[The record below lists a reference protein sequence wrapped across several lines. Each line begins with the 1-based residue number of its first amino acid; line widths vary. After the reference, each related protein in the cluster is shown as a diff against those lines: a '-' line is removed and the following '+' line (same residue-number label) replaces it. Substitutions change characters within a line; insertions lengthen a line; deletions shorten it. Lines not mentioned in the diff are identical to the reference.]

1 MRVRQILDGLRFPL
15 TMAAFAFAPWW
26 LPAVYDEYRIWTFKP
41 YVPPSTSNHS
51 FRPLGSDS
59 KPENALPVDI
69 DEKMENRMAERKF
82 ILVHGA
88 KTMGKST
95 FMREFVRRR
104 QDAGDLAFYVRI
116 DKKMMNDTEA
126 QVGKAMY
133 PETKHL
139 LSFLFIEYPI
149 DGHWEFIRKIIQ
161 RNKERTYII
170 VDNAHQLCESNLWD
184 RKLVARLRELH
195 ELYGASV
202 IFVSDVDDPWQGID
216 VSPDIQFFPDT
227 MRFEPSIAPLSKTL
241 SKVGLQ
247 KAHIDA
253 ILNATGA
260 CVGDVAKILDVVHD
274 SPGRDK
280 TLNESIQSAIDS
292 VCATENGRIDHI
304 MRAIDGRGSKTTA
317 ILQQLS
323 ANEQGI
329 LDLAHNGDLESYAN
343 RLKHAGIVGRLNHPH
358 RFMWAKP
365 LSKLAYKTYGS
376 DLEEVK

>member
-1 MRVRQILDGLRFPL
+1 MRVRQILDGFRFPL
-15 TMAAFAFAPWW
+15 TARWW
-26 LPAVYDEYRIWTFKP
+26 VPAVYEEYRIWRFKP

-59 KPENALPVDI
+59 KPENVFPVEI

-82 ILVHGA
+82 ILVHGP

-116 DKKMMNDTEA
+116 DKKMTDNIAA
-126 QVGKAMY
+126 QVRKAMY

-139 LSFLFIEYPI
+139 LSFFPNEDPI
-149 DGHWEFIRKIIQ
+149 DGHWEFIGKIIQ

-170 VDNAHQLCESNLWD
+170 VDNAHQLSASDKWD

-216 VSPDIQFFPDT
+216 MSNVSNDIQLFPDT
-227 MRFEPSIAPLSKTL
+227 MRFEPSIASLSKTL

-260 CVGDVAKILDVVHD
+260 CVDDVAKILDVVHD
-274 SPGRDK
+274 NSGRDT

-317 ILQQLS
+317 ILQELS

-329 LDLAHNGDLESYAN
+329 LDLAHNGNLESYAN
-343 RLKHAGIVGRLNHPH
+343 QLKHAGIVGRLNHPH

-376 DLEEVK
+376 DLEEVE